1 MCTEMAKEDGTGL
14 REVSSRC
21 CLTTAGKTGQLLL
34 NNIYIS
40 FLPSLYSFADFEN
53 PALRDAEA
61 AVDPVRVG
69 GGGAAAAAEAPGKNS
84 VEKFRLQF

>member
-1 MCTEMAKEDGTGL
+1 MN
-14 REVSSRC
+14 
-21 CLTTAGKTGQLLL
+21 LLCSTYDQRTRTL
-34 NNIYIS
+34 SPEND
-40 FLPSLYSFADFEN
+40 SLADFEN
-53 PALRDAEA
+53 PTVGDAAA